1 MQAKSAFIYR
11 SIEYLAWFLI
21 FMLIESSANTRV
33 GEVIG
38 GEKVELFYGIFI
50 LCTAAGFL
58 LFGAIGRIEIK
69 SRLCGFLPIV
79 LGMITVGL
87 FCCVNVSIVVIV
99 GSACA
104 LLSMGYLGGKV
115 MHKLAISY
123 SEVKYQGTIL
133 GLSMAGAILL
143 QFVMQSLITTR
154 VCMVISF
161 EIILIVLFIFEYF
174 NNIALP
180 DAENGNIEVEVTNS
194 EMKRIWVYVLA
205 TALMTIILSLND
217 AYLVDL
223 SAHTNTVDLFS
234 WVRLFY
240 CLSLVLAG
248 IIYDF
253 KNAAYFNVFVAC
265 AMMLSTVAYAF
276 MGNTANFN
284 IDMSIMYFYCGF
296 YAMFLTIHFIRIASH
311 EIKTASKLQ
320 FFIPCCGRVGR
331 CVVTAMITF
340 AMLILGNEISVQIMI
355 FVSCVLAIILVML
368 LAGSD
373 VLIVKENNRKI
384 DESLA
389 VSEKSDEIIG
399 QEDFWSTFVDE
410 YEFTDR
416 ECDVLEEL
424 IHTESNLQEISDKLF
439 ISKRVVQRHITSIY
453 EKTSCSTRIGLLQLY
468 VEFIRKKTREIE

>member
-1 MQAKSAFIYR
+1 MQTKSAFIYR

-143 QFVMQSLITTR
+143 QFVIQSLITTR

-174 NNIALP
+174 NNITLP
-180 DAENGNIEVEVTNS
+180 DAENGNLE
-194 EMKRIWVYVLA
+194 
-205 TALMTIILSLND
+205 
-217 AYLVDL
+217 
-223 SAHTNTVDLFS
+223 
-234 WVRLFY
+234 
-240 CLSLVLAG
+240 
-248 IIYDF
+248 
-253 KNAAYFNVFVAC
+253 
-265 AMMLSTVAYAF
+265 
-276 MGNTANFN
+276 
-284 IDMSIMYFYCGF
+284 
-296 YAMFLTIHFIRIASH
+296 
-311 EIKTASKLQ
+311 
-320 FFIPCCGRVGR
+320 
-331 CVVTAMITF
+331 
-340 AMLILGNEISVQIMI
+340 
-355 FVSCVLAIILVML
+355 
-368 LAGSD
+368 SD
-373 VLIVKENNRKI
+373 
-384 DESLA
+384 
-389 VSEKSDEIIG
+389 
-399 QEDFWSTFVDE
+399 
-410 YEFTDR
+410 
-416 ECDVLEEL
+416 
-424 IHTESNLQEISDKLF
+424 
-439 ISKRVVQRHITSIY
+439 
-453 EKTSCSTRIGLLQLY
+453 
-468 VEFIRKKTREIE
+468 

>member
-1 MQAKSAFIYR
+1 MQTKNAFIYR

-38 GEKVELFYGIFI
+38 SEKVELFYGIFI

-234 WVRLFY
+234 WVRLIY
-240 CLSLVLAG
+240 CL
-248 IIYDF
+248 
-253 KNAAYFNVFVAC
+253 
-265 AMMLSTVAYAF
+265 
-276 MGNTANFN
+276 
-284 IDMSIMYFYCGF
+284 FY
-296 YAMFLTIHFIRIASH
+296 
-311 EIKTASKLQ
+311 
-320 FFIPCCGRVGR
+320 
-331 CVVTAMITF
+331 
-340 AMLILGNEISVQIMI
+340 
-355 FVSCVLAIILVML
+355 
-368 LAGSD
+368 
-373 VLIVKENNRKI
+373 
-384 DESLA
+384 
-389 VSEKSDEIIG
+389 
-399 QEDFWSTFVDE
+399 
-410 YEFTDR
+410 
-416 ECDVLEEL
+416 
-424 IHTESNLQEISDKLF
+424 
-439 ISKRVVQRHITSIY
+439 
-453 EKTSCSTRIGLLQLY
+453 
-468 VEFIRKKTREIE
+468 